1 MNTDKDKKSF
11 MFNGE
16 ILNAVITK
24 YEDNTD
30 AIVIETTDGI
40 PYGTAS
46 VNLREKIPSGFVAIK
61 DYAENIGM
69 LEALIYAK
77 IVGQPEFYVPT
88 GYVEVP
94 VCKIL

>member
-1 MNTDKDKKSF
+1 MSTNKKSF
-11 MFNGE
+11 MFNGD
-16 ILNAVITK
+16 ILNAVISK
-24 YEDNTD
+24 YDDGTD
-30 AIVIETTDGI
+30 AIILETADGV

-46 VNLREKIPSGFVAIK
+46 VNLRDKIPSGFVAVK
-61 DYAENIGM
+61 DYSENIGM

-77 IVGQPEFYVPT
+77 IIGRPEFYVRT

>member
-1 MNTDKDKKSF
+1 MSNDKKSF
-11 MFNGE
+11 MFNGD

-24 YEDNTD
+24 YDDGTD

-46 VNLREKIPSGFVAIK
+46 VNLREKIPSGFVAVK
-61 DYAENIGM
+61 DYSENIGI
-69 LEALIYAK
+69 LEALVYAK
-77 IVGQPEFYVPT
+77 IIGQPEFYIRT

>member
-1 MNTDKDKKSF
+1 MNTNKKSF
-11 MFNGE
+11 MFNGD
-16 ILNAVITK
+16 ILNAVISQ
-24 YEDNTD
+24 YDDGTD
-30 AIVIETTDGI
+30 AIILETADGV

-46 VNLREKIPSGFVAIK
+46 VNLRDKIPSGFVAVK
-61 DYAENIGM
+61 DYSENIGM

-77 IVGQPEFYVPT
+77 IIGQPEFYVRT